1 MKRSETRH
9 TKQHDRR
16 TGTEGFTLVESMVA
30 LMVLSIGIIATIG
43 MCEWGQRGLQRGAM
57 TTTALA
63 LAESC
68 LEAKRS
74 LPWDQLLADDL
85 DQNGTLE
92 SIMHDDGLLD
102 DETIGDGIFTGSQTR
117 SNIRL
122 VWTVQLN
129 RGSQPGA
136 SSLATIEARAS
147 FTTLGG
153 QEREV
158 RVRTIRANPRYIGS
172 MTLS

>member
-1 MKRSETRH
+1 MQRQDLTRSTA
-9 TKQHDRR
+9 
-16 TGTEGFTLVESMVA
+16 GFTLVESMVA
-30 LMVLSIGIIATIG
+30 LVVLSIGIVGTIS
-43 MCEWGQRGLQRGAM
+43 MCEWSQRGLQRGAM

-68 LEAKRS
+68 VEAKRS
-74 LPWDQLLADDL
+74 LPWEQLLADDL

-92 SIMHDDGLLD
+92 SIMRDDGLLD
-102 DETIGDGIFTGSQTR
+102 DGINGDGIFTASQTR

-122 VWTVQLN
+122 VWTVELN
-129 RGSQPGA
+129 RGGQPGA

-147 FTTLGG
+147 FKTLGG

-158 RVRTIRANPRYIGS
+158 RVRTIRANPRYVGS
-172 MTLS
+172 LSLS

>member
-1 MKRSETRH
+1 MTG
-9 TKQHDRR
+9 RR
-16 TGTEGFTLVESMVA
+16 VRAMSAEGFTLVESMVA
-30 LMVLSIGIIATIG
+30 LVVLSIGIIGTIG
-43 MCEWGQRGLQRGAM
+43 MCEWAQRGLQRGAL

-63 LAESC
+63 LAESR

-92 SIMHDDGLLD
+92 SAMRDDGLLD
-102 DETIGDGIFTGSQTR
+102 DGTTGDGIFTASLTQST
-117 SNIRL
+117 IRL

-129 RGSQPGA
+129 RGSQPGGA
-136 SSLATIEARAS
+136 SLATIEARAI
-147 FTTLGG
+147 FRTLEG

-158 RVRTIRANPRYIGS
+158 RVRTIRANPRYVG
-172 MTLS
+172 LSALS

>member
-1 MKRSETRH
+1 MKQPKAATAQVV
-9 TKQHDRR
+9 T
-16 TGTEGFTLVESMVA
+16 TNMAGFTLVESMVA
-30 LMVLSIGIIATIG
+30 LVVLSIGIIGTIG
-43 MCEWGQRGLQRGAM
+43 MCEWAQQGLQRGAM

-74 LPWDQLLADDL
+74 LPWEQLLADDL

-92 SIMHDDGLLD
+92 SLMRDDGLLD
-102 DETIGDGIFTGSQTR
+102 DETNGDGIFTGSLTR

-122 VWTVQLN
+122 IWTVELN
-129 RGSQPGA
+129 RGRQPGTA
-136 SSLATIEARAS
+136 SLATIEARAS

-153 QEREV
+153 QTREV
-158 RVRTIRANPRYIGS
+158 RVRTIRANPAAIGS
-172 MTLS
+172 TALS

>member
-1 MKRSETRH
+1 MNRSVTKHMTRVGRPGS
-9 TKQHDRR
+9 TA
-16 TGTEGFTLVESMVA
+16 GFTLVESMVA
-30 LMVLSIGIIATIG
+30 MVVLSIGIIGTIG
-43 MCEWGQRGLQRGAM
+43 MCEWAQRGLQRGAM

-92 SIMHDDGLLD
+92 SLMRDDGLLG
-102 DETIGDGIFTGSQTR
+102 DETNGDGIFTGSLTR

-122 VWTVQLN
+122 VWTVELN
-129 RGSQPGA
+129 RGSRPGTP
-136 SSLATIEARAS
+136 SLATIEARAS

-153 QEREV
+153 QPREV
-158 RVRTIRANPRYIGS
+158 RVRTIRANPRALSS
-172 MTLS
+172 MALS